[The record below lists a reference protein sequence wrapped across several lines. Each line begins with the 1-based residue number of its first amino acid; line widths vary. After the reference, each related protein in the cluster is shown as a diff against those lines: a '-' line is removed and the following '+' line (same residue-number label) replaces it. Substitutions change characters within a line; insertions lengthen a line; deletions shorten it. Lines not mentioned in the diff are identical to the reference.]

1 MRRNSQESVDHPEN
15 FSYIVPSQRHWSLH
29 DLPDILYQFQPTQ
42 RFTRK
47 HPEVPEKPSPYP
59 GGPNLRCLDIL
70 PDRISTNVAEWRV
83 EAWMR
88 IDRRVRLQDIVDRM
102 LPVLG
107 VTCNS
112 LQQRG
117 VRFRQLFHM
126 ITWGTGNQRTKEQRV
141 KLIALL
147 QRKRISLEK
156 NTTRG
161 LSPGLIDPSN
171 PRSERIPLPKD
182 YKPSQE
188 RLVEAPVQLDASDN
202 DQSLEAEGCSASSED
217 QGDHGIQ
224 GNGSVDLPPG
234 ANQDTSHSASSH
246 DTHADDENEE
256 SDIGETGE
264 GNGDENNDDNWDDK
278 SNNDEDTASEN
289 NKSDD
294 EYQSDD
300 SNASGEIPNKGK
312 QKESST
318 GERPARNSRKRQN
331 YDSCNTALE
340 NDEEAGP
347 SIGRRQ
353 NKRRKTLTLL
363 EEEQQARHRLVN
375 CPICNVGLK
384 LRDIESHMES
394 CTSPPTPENQ
404 DNAPE
409 PQQSS
414 FPRKRPAGKTTAGK
428 TTARKKTARK
438 TVDTATRQGQRK
450 KQKQRR
456 VQKTAVRKATARKSV
471 PQSVQASEERA
482 ETSNIEVGGEGQV
495 EVESKGEEQV
505 ENESEYNSW
514 SDKNKEETSEERN
527 TDAEGEELE
536 KKDHSQTYAPNESEH
551 EDINDDNP
559 DSKPDLVGL
568 SPEELE
574 EYLAAIEQRPVFTY
588 PEPETPWDVQA
599 NTYGYD
605 VMLPQFFE
613 EGANYEDNYL
623 DQINVSTAVNSEGG
637 DPINPSDWFNF
648 DSNSASTGAEK
659 DSLLRSVC
667 GHNEYE
673 YFKTMFED

>member
-117 VRFRQLFHM
+117 
-126 ITWGTGNQRTKEQRV
+126 
-141 KLIALL
+141 
-147 QRKRISLEK
+147 RK
-156 NTTRG
+156 TPPG
-161 LSPGLIDPSN
+161 LSPGLINPSN

-202 DQSLEAEGCSASSED
+202 DQPLEAEGCSASLED

-224 GNGSVDLPPG
+224 GNGSADFPPG
-234 ANQDTSHSASSH
+234 ANQDTCHSASSH

-256 SDIGETGE
+256 SDIGQTGE
-264 GNGDENNDDNWDDK
+264 GNGDGNNDNWGDK
-278 SNNDEDTASEN
+278 SNNDEDTASES

-300 SNASGEIPNKGK
+300 SNASEEIPNKGK
-312 QKESST
+312 QKELST
-318 GERPARNSRKRQN
+318 GKRPARNSKKRQN
-331 YDSCNTALE
+331 DDSCNTALE
-340 NDEEAGP
+340 NDEEAGL

-363 EEEQQARHRLVN
+363 EEEQHARHRLVN
-375 CPICNVGLK
+375 FPICNVGLK

-394 CTSPPTPENQ
+394 CISPPTPENQ

-428 TTARKKTARK
+428 TTARKKTTRK

-450 KQKQRR
+450 KQNQRR
-456 VQKTAVRKATARKSV
+456 VQKTAVRKATARKSA
-471 PQSVQASEERA
+471 PQSVQVSEERA
-482 ETSNIEVGGEGQV
+482 ETSNIEVGGDGQV
-495 EVESKGEEQV
+495 EGESKGEEQV
-505 ENESEYNSW
+505 ENESECNSW
-514 SDKNKEETSEERN
+514 SDKKKDEKSEERN
-527 TDAEGEELE
+527 AYAEGEELE
-536 KKDHSQTYAPNESEH
+536 KKDRSQTYASNESEH
-551 EDINDDNP
+551 EDVNDDSP
-559 DSKPDLVGL
+559 DSKPDLVGV

-574 EYLAAIEQRPVFTY
+574 EYLAASEQRPVFTY

-613 EGANYEDNYL
+613 GANYEDNYL
-623 DQINVSTAVNSEGG
+623 DQINVSTAVKNEGG

-648 DSNSASTGAEK
+648 DSKSASTGAEK
-659 DSLLRSVC
+659 DGLLRSVC

-673 YFKTMFED
+673 YFKTMFEN